1 MTWAPGRP
9 QIIQDAFHDQ
19 GGWITRVGARVYNH
33 YRAPQVTSGDPHQ
46 AGTWLALLEQV
57 YPDDAWHIV
66 SWLAHR
72 VQRPAEKLNHALV
85 LGGSQGIGKD
95 SILEP
100 VRHAVGPQNF
110 GDVSP
115 TVLMGRFN
123 AFQKSVILRVSELR
137 DLGDKDRYGFYEHTK
152 TLITAPP
159 ETLLIDEK
167 NVKAY
172 RVPNLVG
179 VVFTTNH
186 RTDGLYLPEDDRRH
200 YVAWSDALPADFDPG
215 FWTTFYA
222 WLDDGGRDH
231 VAAYLAAVDLS
242 DFDPKAPPPK
252 TAAFWNIVAAG
263 RAPEDSELADAIER
277 LGNPDALTVPDIIG
291 AVKDDFDFTTW
302 LTDRKNR
309 RQLPHRFEAA
319 GYVVT
324 RNPAAKADGRWV
336 VDGKRQTVYAKR
348 ELSIRDRIEAASK
361 RANQ

>member
-1 MTWAPGRP
+1 
-9 QIIQDAFHDQ
+9 
-19 GGWITRVGARVYNH
+19 
-33 YRAPQVTSGDPHQ
+33 
-46 AGTWLALLEQV
+46 
-57 YPDDAWHIV
+57 
-66 SWLAHR
+66 
-72 VQRPAEKLNHALV
+72 
-85 LGGSQGIGKD
+85 
-95 SILEP
+95 
-100 VRHAVGPQNF
+100 
-110 GDVSP
+110 
-115 TVLMGRFN
+115 MGRFN

-179 VVFTTNH
+179 VIFTTNH

-200 YVAWSDALPADFDPG
+200 YVAWSDTLSADFDPD

-222 WLDDGGRDH
+222 WLDAGGRDH

-263 RAPEDSELADAIER
+263 RAPEDNELADAIEK
-277 LGNPDALTVPDIIG
+277 LGSPDALTVSDIIG
-291 AVKDDFDFTTW
+291 VVKNDYDFTAW

-319 GYVVT
+319 GYVIT
-324 RNPAAKADGRWV
+324 RSPSAGDGRWAV
-336 VDGKRQTVYAKR
+336 NGKKQTIYAKR
-348 ELSIRDRIEAASK
+348 ELSIRDRIAGASR
-361 RANQ
+361 RAEQPW